1 MKGAR
6 RLLALLGAAV
16 VFLAIATLL
25 LVRACRRS
33 TPIEHTAPE
42 PDASSWSRTW
52 GEDGSEYLHRD
63 GRTYVRSR
71 TDGRWV
77 DVTELLKG
85 GAK

>member
-1 MKGAR
+1 MR
-6 RLLALLGAAV
+6 RREIAALAGLVA
-16 VFLAIATLL
+16 FL
-25 LVRACRRS
+25 LVTPLLVARACSRQEPS
-33 TPIEHTAPE
+33 EASPAAEPPAP
-42 PDASSWSRTW
+42 PSWSRTW
-52 GEDGSEYLHRD
+52 GKDGSEYLHRD